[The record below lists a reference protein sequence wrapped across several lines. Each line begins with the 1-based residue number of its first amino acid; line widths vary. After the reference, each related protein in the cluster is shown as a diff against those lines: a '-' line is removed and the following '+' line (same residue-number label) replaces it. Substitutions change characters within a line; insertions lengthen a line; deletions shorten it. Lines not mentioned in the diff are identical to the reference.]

1 MMLTSI
7 YVCSLLRKSVLG
19 VKNFVVAINS
29 RLAMSDKILLKSLR
43 GSVRVRKRESEW
55 ERRSDKLPTGEEPI
69 IYSRNLGHVKC
80 CMLFYMKLQ

>member
-7 YVCSLLRKSVLG
+7 YVCSLLRKSEWRK
-19 VKNFVVAINS
+19 KNFVDAINS
-29 RLAMSDKILLKSLR
+29 RLAICDKILLKSLR
-43 GSVRVRKRESEW
+43 GSVRERESEW